1 MAVPRKKMVPLNFQ
15 TAPPFRRTG
24 PRFGKKMLNL
34 IKTKQKMMKKTTFN
48 RKGYVNETANVKA
61 LREMR
66 ILYYSCLA
74 NAIREAADDEEIV
87 RLTAQAC
94 RQAGLPEEPCVQ
106 RTIGQ
111 DQLSLSADEVR
122 KIFRAAYT
130 AKGVKPRSVLNQKE
144 RIARGIADFF
154 SRRYE
159 VRYNTVKKIEEW
171 RPRDGVYHE
180 WQQLTDRDLNRMTFE
195 QMSEGGDGWGIDLQL
210 YLHSTMIPQYNPLTE
225 FLDGCGRYY
234 GHKDHIAE
242 LARRIPTDY
251 ADWEQL
257 FRCWFLAMVAQW
269 QGIDS
274 RFSRLKKC
282 SARAFPQVRCQ
293 PSANCRQPCHSTSRL
308 VQSKVIAVGICVRR
322 NSPSDA
328 YPGVR
333 GVRGVTCFANESR

>member
-1 MAVPRKKMVPLNFQ
+1 MEAPFEKMAAPRKKMVPLNFQ

-122 KIFRAAYT
+122 KIFRAAYAVKGSWPWWHSGRELT
-130 AKGVKPRSVLNQKE
+130 AASV
-144 RIARGIADFF
+144 G
-154 SRRYE
+154 
-159 VRYNTVKKIEEW
+159 
-171 RPRDGVYHE
+171 
-180 WQQLTDRDLNRMTFE
+180 
-195 QMSEGGDGWGIDLQL
+195 
-210 YLHSTMIPQYNPLTE
+210 
-225 FLDGCGRYY
+225 
-234 GHKDHIAE
+234 
-242 LARRIPTDY
+242 
-251 ADWEQL
+251 
-257 FRCWFLAMVAQW
+257 
-269 QGIDS
+269 
-274 RFSRLKKC
+274 
-282 SARAFPQVRCQ
+282 
-293 PSANCRQPCHSTSRL
+293 
-308 VQSKVIAVGICVRR
+308 
-322 NSPSDA
+322 
-328 YPGVR
+328 
-333 GVRGVTCFANESR
+333 